1 MTTSVLQRQA
11 HTSDFRRALEER
23 DAQSQMA
30 LYTDNAGMCIV
41 TVGGPNRPTQNL
53 LGKSAIEAWVTQ
65 FCSDNVSV
73 EVLNLFEEEA
83 EAMVIAECRHRDGT
97 LVVYTCSAQL
107 MGGRIT
113 NQHVVLLWT

>member
-1 MTTSVLQRQA
+1 MTTSVLQRRTQ
-11 HTSDFRRALEER
+11 TSDLHRALEER
-23 DAQSQMA
+23 DTQSQMA
-30 LYTDNAGMCIV
+30 LYADNAEMCV
-41 TVGGPNRPTQNL
+41 VNWGEPHRPTQNL
-53 LGKSAIEAWVTQ
+53 LGKSTIEAWITQ
-65 FCSDNVSV
+65 FCSDNVSI

-97 LVVYTCSAQL
+97 LVVYTCTAQL